1 MWLLA
6 SRGDPEHR
14 GTTRRYALGA
24 LLTVVALWWMYFT
37 QPTEE
42 VVDHAR
48 HSFEDDDGPNNEP
61 FIWGYGHFFIFGA
74 AAAVGAG
81 YAVAVDA
88 AVHAAHLSARG
99 VSLSVAVP
107 VALYVIGVWAL
118 HAKRWAGEPVKAFAP
133 LALAAL
139 ILVAGLAA
147 LPVLV
152 TGVLSVLGITYFEV
166 QRRIAASAPA

>member
-1 MWLLA
+1 V
-6 SRGDPEHR
+6 P
-14 GTTRRYALGA
+14 
-24 LLTVVALWWMYFT
+24 
-37 QPTEE
+37 
-42 VVDHAR
+42 
-48 HSFEDDDGPNNEP
+48 
-61 FIWGYGHFFIFGA
+61 
-74 AAAVGAG
+74 AAVGAG
-81 YAVAVDA
+81 FAVAVDA
-88 AVHAAHLSARG
+88 AVHAAHLSDRG